1 MKTRIGLICAAALPA
16 LLLQGCAPH
25 RDGDNRPPA
34 VQVDTAETYGS
45 GRTLEFPGRVKA
57 AEEVNLAFQIPGT
70 LLRVHARQ
78 GTSVRQGELIAE
90 LDERDYRLRLEA
102 VEAEYENIR
111 AEAERVIALYADSVA
126 TPDAYDKARYGLR
139 QIEAKY
145 ESCRNQLADTKI
157 YAPFDG
163 IVQRRLFDPP
173 TVVAAGMPVV
183 TLLSG
188 SAPEIEI
195 NIPGSEYVR
204 RGEFA
209 AFEAA
214 FDFWPGRRIPLRLL
228 SVAPKANANQ
238 LYTVRLGIPAGTD
251 PMPAPGMNTM
261 VSVSYRP
268 ADTGRTSVPATAL
281 FREGDA
287 SCVWVF
293 AADSTV
299 HRRAVAVESLHTD
312 GRAVLSSGLDAGERI
327 VSSGV
332 HRLHEGQKTAPLPA
346 ESETNVGG
354 LL

>member
-1 MKTRIGLICAAALPA
+1 M
-16 LLLQGCAPH
+16 
-25 RDGDNRPPA
+25 
-34 VQVDTAETYGS
+34 
-45 GRTLEFPGRVKA
+45 
-57 AEEVNLAFQIPGT
+57 
-70 LLRVHARQ
+70 
-78 GTSVRQGELIAE
+78 
-90 LDERDYRLRLEA
+90 
-102 VEAEYENIR
+102 
-111 AEAERVIALYADSVA
+111 ALYADGAA

-195 NIPGSEYVR
+195 NNPGSEYVR

>member
-70 LLRVHARQ
+70 LAARPRRDRARPS
-78 GTSVRQGELIAE
+78 GRGELIAE

-102 VEAEYENIR
+102 VEAEYESIR

-204 RGEFA
+204 RGESA

-214 FDFWPGRRIPLRLL
+214 EFDFWPGRRIPLRLL

-268 ADTGRTSVPATAL
+268 ADTGRTSVPGHGTLPRGGRLLRLGLCSRQHRASPRGRR
-281 FREGDA
+281 REPA
-287 SCVWVF
+287 
-293 AADSTV
+293 
-299 HRRAVAVESLHTD
+299 HRRAGGPLVGTRRRGADRLL
-312 GRAVLSSGLDAGERI
+312 GR
-327 VSSGV
+327 
-332 HRLHEGQKTAPLPA
+332 TPA
-346 ESETNVGG
+346 A
-354 LL
+354 

>member
-70 LLRVHARQ
+70 LLRVHAGQ

-102 VEAEYENIR
+102 VEAEYESIR

-238 LYTVRLGIPAGTD
+238 LYTVRNGPDARPGHEHDGQRLVPSCGHRTDERPGHGALPRGGRLLRLGLRSRQHRASPRGRRREPA
-251 PMPAPGMNTM
+251 
-261 VSVSYRP
+261 
-268 ADTGRTSVPATAL
+268 
-281 FREGDA
+281 
-287 SCVWVF
+287 
-293 AADSTV
+293 
-299 HRRAVAVESLHTD
+299 HRRAGGPLVGTRRRGADRLL
-312 GRAVLSSGLDAGERI
+312 GR
-327 VSSGV
+327 
-332 HRLHEGQKTAPLPA
+332 TPA
-346 ESETNVGG
+346 A
-354 LL
+354 